1 MHVYRY
7 QYKNYNRSHDK
18 RKKQSRIFPL
28 AVLIVAAAVILSG
41 GLRLDMGELEYI
53 LEKEIVGFFL
63 PQAVGQ
69 AQGTAELTIADRL
82 FAYFFLLPEESGVSA
97 DYQTQV
103 ESDWSYEAI
112 LAREAADENYVDA
125 ATGEVIMTQEAAE
138 QSSTSMPEGDA
149 KEQTQGAAPETAEG
163 QQTVQEAET
172 QTAQQAETQTA
183 QAAETQTAQAA
194 QTQTAQA
201 AETQTAQ
208 AALATE
214 KVVVY
219 PREKLN
225 DFDYLIQNF
234 YQVDS
239 TTTINSSQLNAD
251 ALLEKDLRL
260 SHDASTPQILIYHTH
275 SQEGYADSVPG
286 DASTSV
292 VGVGDYL
299 TSLLT
304 ERYGFNVIHHKGEYD
319 VGDRDHAYSKAGPG
333 LEAVLA
339 ENPGVEVVIDL
350 HRDGV
355 AESTRLV
362 TQVNGIQMAQ
372 VMFFNGLSRTTAMGD
387 IDYLYNPYIADNLAI
402 SFQMQLK
409 AAEYYPGFTRRIYL
423 KGYRYNMHYC
433 PKTLLIEVGA
443 QTNTVSEAMN
453 AMVPLAD
460 LLNKVLTAQR

>member
-1 MHVYRY
+1 M
-7 QYKNYNRSHDK
+7 
-18 RKKQSRIFPL
+18 
-28 AVLIVAAAVILSG
+28 ILSG
-41 GLRLDMGELEYI
+41 GVRLEPGELGFLLQE
-53 LEKEIVGFFL
+53 EIMGFFL
-63 PQAVGQ
+63 PQACGQ

-82 FAYFFLLPEESGVSA
+82 LAHFFLLPEESGVSA

-138 QSSTSMPEGDA
+138 QSSTSMREGET
-149 KEQTQGAAPETAEG
+149 KEQTQGTVPEAAEG
-163 QQTVQEAET
+163 QQAEA
-172 QTAQQAETQTA
+172 
-183 QAAETQTAQAA
+183 QTAQAA
-194 QTQTAQA
+194 QIQT
-201 AETQTAQ
+201 
-208 AALATE
+208 ALATE

-251 ALLEKDLRL
+251 ALLGKDLRL

-299 TSLLT
+299 TKLLT
-304 ERYGFNVIHHKGEYD
+304 EQYGFNVIHHKGEYD

>member
-1 MHVYRY
+1 MRVYGQRY
-7 QYKNYNRSHDK
+7 QGKTELVRK
-18 RKKQSRIFPL
+18 RKKWYRQSAIALFLLYAFFLMVKAGTGRETLAKRFFSYIQNEISMSMTRQYIPTVAYMAEGRQEQTLSDFLLEKVTDQIPL
-28 AVLIVAAAVILSG
+28 IGYADTIRTYDTTIESSLSEEEIVA
-41 GLRLDMGELEYI
+41 LEGKD
-53 LEKEIVGFFL
+53 E
-63 PQAVGQ
+63 
-69 AQGTAELTIADRL
+69 AE
-82 FAYFFLLPEESGVSA
+82 
-97 DYQTQV
+97 V
-103 ESDWSYEAI
+103 EAKQM
-112 LAREAADENYVDA
+112 AEAASRENQDCIVAEMEQENAQAGADA
-125 ATGEVIMTQEAAE
+125 AAEAAE
-138 QSSTSMPEGDA
+138 QP
-149 KEQTQGAAPETAEG
+149 AAPDHTAVSSQPLVEI
-163 QQTVQEAET
+163 
-172 QTAQQAETQTA
+172 
-183 QAAETQTAQAA
+183 
-194 QTQTAQA
+194 
-201 AETQTAQ
+201 
-208 AALATE
+208 
-214 KVVVY
+214 

-251 ALLEKDLRL
+251 ALLGKDLRL

-299 TSLLT
+299 TKLLT
-304 ERYGFNVIHHKGEYD
+304 EQYGFNVIHHKGEYD

-362 TQVNGIQMAQ
+362 TQVNGIEMAQ